1 MSAPIR
7 IRPATD
13 ADAAALAAFGAETF
27 ADAFGAQNDPAHLA
41 AHLKR
46 AYSAER
52 QAAEMSAPGACVLL
66 AMDGEEIAGSAFI
79 EQGRRIPLV
88 TGPAP
93 CEVRRFY
100 VGRRWHG
107 KGIAQ
112 ALMAA
117 QIAEARRGGARTLW
131 LTTWE
136 LAAQARAFYAKCGF
150 VDVGTTVF
158 MVGADPQTDRV
169 LVLDLDQA

>member
-1 MSAPIR
+1 MSTGIV
-7 IRPATD
+7 IRPATV
-13 ADAAALAAFGAETF
+13 ADAAAVSVFAAEAFV
-27 ADAFGAQNDPAHLA
+27 DAFGAQNDPEHLA
-41 AHLKR
+41 AHLKD
-46 AYSAER
+46 AYSPAR
-52 QAAEMSAPGACVLL
+52 QAAEMTAPGACFLL
-66 AMDGEEIAGSAFI
+66 ALDGTEIAGFAFI

-88 TGPAP
+88 TGPSP

-100 VGRRWHG
+100 IGRRWHG
-107 KGIAQ
+107 QGVAQ

-136 LAAQARAFYAKCGF
+136 FAARARAFYAKCGF
-150 VDVGTTVF
+150 VDVGTTIF

-169 LVLDLDQA
+169 LVLDLDRA